1 MLERKYQG
9 VYQFYRGAQK
19 QQAKGFQ
26 LVLLVDI
33 LQPTTTAKLFP
44 SWFND
49 NAQATP
55 ELRPPGTAGGM
66 CWLKLL
72 KPLLPCR
79 IHLTQAACAMQVPS
93 KATAF
98 ASIADS
104 IKNAAT
110 RIADNVRGAKEDLKE
125 VCGLDSVALPQDHTS
140 GGAVLQMSGEHDSFV
155 PDGDKNPRINK
166 EASKE
171 AQPFPED
178 RG

>member
-1 MLERKYQG
+1 MADGIR
-9 VYQFYRGAQK
+9 
-19 QQAKGFQ
+19 
-26 LVLLVDI
+26 
-33 LQPTTTAKLFP
+33 
-44 SWFND
+44 
-49 NAQATP
+49 
-55 ELRPPGTAGGM
+55 
-66 CWLKLL
+66 WLTLIT
-72 KPLLPCR
+72 PLLPCR
-79 IHLTQAACAMQVPS
+79 IRLTQAACALQGPPR
-93 KATAF
+93 ATAF
-98 ASIADS
+98 ATIADS

-125 VCGLDSVALPQDHTS
+125 VCGLDSVGLTLPRDQTS